1 MNDGPL
7 NVAGVGEVAAVVPYV
22 LGINPQDSLVVFP
35 TRPTTVPIARIDMP
49 RNPREQELAASS
61 MARAYAGRG
70 GQVVLLAYTDRLD
83 LAEGACE
90 QLRARLEPETAV
102 VAAAA
107 VQGDQWVRLDSVDS
121 GAIEQDTRDRFA
133 AEYAF
138 RGHRAPYATEEE
150 LKRSFQPAAPL
161 SVEAMQTATEAAR
174 EAVASESAAQ
184 TERTW
189 MTLAFERFTAIGTP
203 LSEADAARMVC
214 DVRHIGL
221 RDHAWASMDTHNA
234 ATHAAFWK
242 DLLTRSPQGAQAPTA
257 SLTAFAH
264 WLNGDGIQARVA
276 LERVP
281 DEPIYTMARLV
292 NTALEVGL
300 NPKTWSVPP
309 ELRPDAVESS
319 IATTQPVSG
328 RERRD
333 PPNLAPNR
341 ETPRPVDEGHAL
353 STHHPTTGT
362 SALEKGLHENLD
374 HYDQAHSSGEATQ
387 VDLTFRETQL
397 EHE

>member
-1 MNDGPL
+1 M
-7 NVAGVGEVAAVVPYV
+7 
-22 LGINPQDSLVVFP
+22 
-35 TRPTTVPIARIDMP
+35 
-49 RNPREQELAASS
+49 
-61 MARAYAGRG
+61 
-70 GQVVLLAYTDRLD
+70 VLLAYTDRLD
-83 LAEGACE
+83 LAEGACQ

-102 VAAAA
+102 VAAA
-107 VQGDQWVRLDSVDS
+107 VVRGDQWVRLDCVDS
-121 GAIEQDTRDRFA
+121 GAIQRGTRDWFA
-133 AEYAF
+133 AECAF
-138 RGHRAPYATEEE
+138 RGHRAPYASEEE

-174 EAVASESAAQ
+174 AAFASESTAE

-189 MTLAFERFTAIGTP
+189 MTLALERFAATGTR

-214 DVRHIGL
+214 DVRHVGL
-221 RDHAWASMDTHNA
+221 RDHAWASMDTQNA

-242 DLLTRSPQGAQAPTA
+242 DLLTRSPDGAQAPTA

-281 DEPIYTMARLV
+281 DEPTYTMARLV
-292 NTALEVGL
+292 NTALEVGM

-319 IATTQPVSG
+319 TVTTQPMPG

-333 PPNLAPNR
+333 PPNHAPNR
-341 ETPRPVDEGHAL
+341 ETPSPGR
-353 STHHPTTGT
+353 
-362 SALEKGLHENLD
+362 
-374 HYDQAHSSGEATQ
+374 
-387 VDLTFRETQL
+387 
-397 EHE
+397 